1 MQSRRKNQIIQKENP
16 AMKKYRVQV
25 NGKSYDVAVEEI
37 GESPSLSIAPSKPA
51 SLASQIAADQVQPVP
66 AAVGDEVLA
75 SPMPGK
81 ITSIKVKP
89 GQTVKE
95 GDLILML
102 EAMKMENEILCGR
115 TGAVKEIRVTEN
127 AYVDTGDVLAII
139 G

>member
-1 MQSRRKNQIIQKENP
+1 
-16 AMKKYRVQV
+16 MKKYRVQV
-25 NGKSYDVAVEEI
+25 NGKSYDVEVEEI
-37 GESPSLSIAPSKPA
+37 GESTSLSIAPSKPESPA
-51 SLASQIAADQVQPVP
+51 SKTATDPVQTVP

-95 GDLILML
+95 GDVILML

-115 TGAVKEIRVTEN
+115 AGAVKEIRVTEN
-127 AYVDTGDVLAII
+127 AYVDTGDILAII

>member
-1 MQSRRKNQIIQKENP
+1 
-16 AMKKYRVQV
+16 MKKYRVQV
-25 NGKSYDVAVEEI
+25 NGKPYDVEVEEI
-37 GESPSLSIAPSKPA
+37 GESTSLSIAPSKPESPA
-51 SLASQIAADQVQPVP
+51 FKTATDPVQTAP

-95 GDLILML
+95 GDVILML

-115 TGAVKEIRVTEN
+115 AGAVKEIRVTEN